1 MKARRP
7 ARPRRTFMRAGA
19 AVLGTVAMS
28 GVFLAS
34 PARADDEPVSGTP
47 CTPGSYYL
55 YVQAA
60 EVNPVLTHFYSF
72 NVTDGTTGERTY
84 TLSKV
89 NTVTTSVGTS
99 TEISVS
105 GEALFAKVAVKVGFS
120 VQTTTSTTDTE
131 STTMKWNFTKP
142 GYYGMYKGTRA
153 VSGTFRQWS
162 CLRNFG
168 SPTGGSWGNRA
179 GTQPY
184 TTFANVEEG
193 TIRCDDQVPPG
204 TLRERARLQLGC

>member
-7 ARPRRTFMRAGA
+7 ARRRTLAQAGA
-19 AVLGTVAMS
+19 AVLSSVALS

-47 CTPGSYYL
+47 CTPGSSFF

-84 TLSKV
+84 TLSRV
-89 NTVTTSVGTS
+89 NSVTTTIGTS

-153 VSGTFRQWS
+153 VSGTFRQWYCARS
-162 CLRNFG
+162 FG
-168 SPTGGSWGNRA
+168 SPTLGVWTNRA

-193 TIRCDDQVPPG
+193 TIRCGDQVPAG
-204 TLRERARLQLGC
+204 TLREKARLQLGC